1 MAFPLADWID
11 AHAGAPHNLAV
22 SGMVG
27 QLRSVPRALARQL
40 EPDPS
45 ALREALARLHG
56 VEAERV
62 FLTHGAT
69 EGNALA
75 LSFLARATRRRTR
88 RAPRSASRRPEY
100 PPLPDVA
107 GLVGF
112 RPAAAGKAP
121 DVALLSHPNNPTGRF
136 ALPEELDALTSR
148 ARRTLVDE
156 VFREFSGRPS
166 LARRGDLPGLW
177 VVGSFTKAY
186 GADDLRVGFV
196 IPCAEDRAAFDRHHG
211 LLLDRLPPP
220 SVAGARALL
229 ASRAEILGEARG
241 VFQRN
246 LAELRRRIPEVPR
259 LDAPVWFD
267 RGIGGVDG
275 EKFAAEAL
283 ARGVLVC
290 PGTFFGDRT
299 GVRVC
304 LTRRSFPTDLDAY
317 LEVRPPALA
326 RRAATSAPTPRART
340 EG

>member
-1 MAFPLADWID
+1 MAFPLADWIE
-11 AHAGAPHNLAV
+11 AHEELPHNLGV

-27 QLRSVPRALARQL
+27 QLRSLPRALARRPH
-40 EPDPS
+40 PDPA
-45 ALREALARLHG
+45 ALREELARLHG

-75 LSFLARATRRRTR
+75 LSFLARATRRRTG
-88 RAPRSASRRPEY
+88 RAPRRAARRPEY
-100 PPLPDVA
+100 PPLLDVA
-107 GLVGF
+107 ELVGF
-112 RPAAAGKAP
+112 RPAPPGGAP
-121 DVALLSHPNNPTGRF
+121 DVAILSHPNNPTGRF
-136 ALPEELDALTSR
+136 ADPAEFEALTSR

-166 LARRGDLPGLW
+166 LARQRDRPGLW

-196 IPCAEDRAAFDRHHG
+196 IPCAEDREAFDRHHG

-220 SVAGARALL
+220 SIAGALALL
-229 ASRAEILGEARG
+229 AARAEVLGEARS
-241 VFQRN
+241 VFRRN
-246 LAELRRRIPEVPR
+246 LAHLRRRVRGVPR

-267 RGIGGVDG
+267 RGRDEAHGDRLA
-275 EKFAAEAL
+275 KAAA

-290 PGTFFGDRT
+290 PGAFFGDPS

-304 LTRRSFPTDLDAY
+304 LTRRSFPADLDAY
-317 LEVRPPALA
+317 LEVRASALPHRA
-326 RRAATSAPTPRART
+326 PSVAPRRVGAD
-340 EG
+340 G